1 MKSSMSTSSG
11 KGSRVASA
19 AINNVIDLCDDNV
32 FDELTT
38 NNRKQQQQQQQ
49 HLKNKKNTSSTLGN
63 NDIIDLYNDD
73 DDDDND
79 DDDDDNSQQSCRKKR
94 RKQPATEASAAN
106 RRRIARHREVSV
118 DLTVDP
124 SQIKLNPSEARFAS
138 YLKALGPFR
147 VEFLSGTDGERFLKS
162 HSFGTTST
170 GITKTYGGRYA
181 DNNSSTTTT
190 NVRKLHRE
198 LVQYAFNLP
207 ATPQGSIFVR
217 VNENR
222 LDLARVL
229 ITGKFVYTAGHFFN
243 FLFGFIYW
251 YQISYHD

>member
-19 AINNVIDLCDDNV
+19 AINNVIDLCDDNDD
-32 FDELTT
+32 DELTT
-38 NNRKQQQQQQQ
+38 NNRKQQQQQ
-49 HLKNKKNTSSTLGN
+49 HLKHKKNTSSTLGN

-73 DDDDND
+73 DDDDDGN
-79 DDDDDNSQQSCRKKR
+79 NNIQQTCRKKR
-94 RKQPATEASAAN
+94 SKQPPTDASSAKC
-106 RRRIARHREVSV
+106 RRIARHREVSV

-124 SQIKLNPSEARFAS
+124 SKIKLNPSEARFAS

-147 VEFLSGTDGERFLKS
+147 VEFLSGTDGERFIKS
-162 HSFGTTST
+162 HSFGTTSS
-170 GITKTYGGRYA
+170 GKTKTYGGRYA
-181 DNNSSTTTT
+181 DNNSSSSSSSSTTTT
-190 NVRKLHRE
+190 NVRKLHKE

-217 VNENR
+217 VHENR

-229 ITGKFVYTAGHFFN
+229 ITGELSSGHSRSFEI
-243 FLFGFIYW
+243 LL
-251 YQISYHD
+251 SYFCCC